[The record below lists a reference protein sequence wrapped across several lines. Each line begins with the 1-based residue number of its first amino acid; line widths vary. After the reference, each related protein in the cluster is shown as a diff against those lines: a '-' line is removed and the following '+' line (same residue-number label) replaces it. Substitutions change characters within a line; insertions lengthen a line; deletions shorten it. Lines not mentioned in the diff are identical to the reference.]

1 MTANVKLYNVGFN
14 KDQNAIIDSIESY
27 LATLT
32 PVYTEDVNYIKI
44 ALDLAITLKIGQYM
58 TTMPTFNYVRV
69 LMSDNPRPFYFYL
82 SEPVQ
87 WISKESAR
95 LVLSLDT
102 LNTFNDLI
110 VFTNKTNIIRQHKDR
125 FQESSY
131 NPSSPLYAIRNID
144 RMEEIQGLVKY
155 RISTNTIIGED
166 NIKWYLIYAN
176 DNENENAPVSCYI
189 APSES
194 VTFYGEH
201 ARYTPSDFNTG
212 YTADIYLIKENRTL
226 TILTTT
232 NQTITLNTT
241 DTQTYYISTVAN
253 GAYFNV
259 IGKGN
264 STQSYGCKEIGF
276 SGTTHLCF
284 YEASKASELLTMSP
298 SLFIEICKKSDP
310 SQTMLSSGGFTLSSI
325 SDVNRTYSTLI
336 KIIECPYEPFT
347 LIASNNGYQI
357 PSGIQVSNT
366 LNLSSSP
373 ITLLKLDNL
382 EKDFEAQLNN
392 YSINEYR
399 CTLPAVEIRK
409 STHKNPIYESKLYH
423 SDFYSLVF
431 NYDSFTKEK
440 SLENIIPSTAN
451 VPYYKIY
458 YKQANTIT
466 SNLGFRF
473 NLYNG
478 SRKST
483 EIFGD
488 YLISKRNNEIPIYNS
503 SYLNYIRNGY
513 NYDLKAK
520 ANQAFQN
527 TLNTGLSIGAG
538 IASMLAGTA
547 TGGAS
552 TALGISLL
560 TSSITSISNLIF
572 NNINA
577 NDNLERKLL
586 EAKNTTNSV
595 AASDDL
601 NLLNWYSSNKLLSST
616 FSISDQQKSN
626 VFDLF
631 FKTGYLCNE
640 AGIPDTTSRSRFNYV
655 QCKADFST
663 KGNPEWQTYID
674 DVKRR
679 FEIGVTYF
687 HTYDDFNQQYENWED
702 WLLD

>member
-1 MTANVKLYNVGFN
+1 MTKIKLYNVGFN
-14 KDQNAIIDSIESY
+14 SDQNAVVDSIESY
-27 LATLT
+27 LSTLT
-32 PVYTEDVNYIKI
+32 PVYSDSINYVKIDLDIVVNLK
-44 ALDLAITLKIGQYM
+44 LDQEM
-58 TTMPTFNYVRV
+58 TNNPSFNYVRI
-69 LMSDNPRPFYFYL
+69 LMEDNTRPFYYYL
-82 SEPVQ
+82 SQPPQ
-87 WISKESAR
+87 WLSTEAVR
-95 LVLSLDT
+95 LNLSMDT
-102 LNTFNDLI
+102 LNTFQDLLT
-110 VFTNKTNIIRQHKDR
+110 FSDKTNIIRQHKDR

-144 RMEEIQGLVKY
+144 RMSEIQGLIKY

-176 DNENENAPVSCYI
+176 DNSNENAPVSCYI
-189 APSES
+189 APSEN
-194 VTFYGEH
+194 VIFYGEH
-201 ARYTPSDFNTG
+201 TRYTPSEFNTG

-241 DTQTYYISTVAN
+241 DTQTYYISTVNN
-253 GAYFNV
+253 GTYFNV

-276 SGTTHLCF
+276 SGTTHLTF
-284 YEASKASELLTMSP
+284 YAASMASELLTMSP
-298 SLFIEICKKSDP
+298 SLFIEICKTSDP
-310 SQTMLSSGGFTLSSI
+310 SKTMLSSGGFTLSSI

-347 LIASNNGYQI
+347 LIASSNGYQI

-382 EKDFEAQLNN
+382 EKDFEAQLNR
-392 YSINEYR
+392 YYINEYR
-399 CTLPAVEIRK
+399 CSLPAVIQRAL
-409 STHKNPIYESKLYH
+409 TIKNPIYESKLYH

-451 VPYYKIY
+451 VPYYRIY

-473 NLYNG
+473 DLYNG

-538 IASMLAGTA
+538 VASMLAGTA

-595 AASDDL
+595 DASDDL
-601 NLLNWYSSNKLLSST
+601 NLLNWYSFNKLLSST

-626 VFDLF
+626 VFDIL
-631 FKTGYLCNE
+631 FKTGYSCNE
-640 AGIPDTTSRSRFNYV
+640 AGIPNTHTRYRFNFV
-655 QCKADFST
+655 QCYADFTT
-663 KGNPEWQTYID
+663 KANPVWQAYIN
-674 DVKRR
+674 DVVRR

-687 HTYDDFNQQYENWED
+687 HTYNDFDQQYENWEN

>member
-1 MTANVKLYNVGFN
+1 MTKIKLYNVGFN
-14 KDQNAIIDSIESY
+14 SDQNAVVDSIESY
-27 LATLT
+27 LSTLT
-32 PVYTEDVNYIKI
+32 PIYSDSINYVKIDLDIVVNLR
-44 ALDLAITLKIGQYM
+44 LDQEM
-58 TTMPTFNYVRV
+58 TNNPSFNYVRI
-69 LMSDNPRPFYFYL
+69 LMEDNTRPFYYYL
-82 SEPVQ
+82 SQPPQ
-87 WISKESAR
+87 WLSKEAVR
-95 LVLSLDT
+95 LNLSMDT
-102 LNTFNDLI
+102 LNTFQDLLI
-110 VFTNKTNIIRQHKDR
+110 FSNKTNIIRQHKDR

-176 DNENENAPVSCYI
+176 DNSNENAPVSCYI
-189 APSES
+189 APSEN

-201 ARYTPSDFNTG
+201 TRYTPSDFNTG

-241 DTQTYYISTVAN
+241 NSQTYYISTVAN
-253 GAYFNV
+253 GTYFNV

-276 SGTTHLCF
+276 SGTTHLTF
-284 YEASKASELLTMSP
+284 YGASRASELLGMSP

-310 SQTMLSSGGFTLSSI
+310 SKTMLSSGGYTLSSI
-325 SDVNRTYSTLI
+325 NDVNRTYSTLI

-347 LIASNNGYQI
+347 LIASSDGYQI

-382 EKDFEAQLNN
+382 EKDFESQLNR
-392 YSINEYR
+392 YYINEYR
-399 CTLPAVEIRK
+399 CTLPAVIQRAL
-409 STHKNPIYESKLYH
+409 TIKNPIYESKLYH

-473 NLYNG
+473 DLYNG

-595 AASDDL
+595 EASDDL
-601 NLLNWYSSNKLLSST
+601 NLLNWYSFNKLLSST

-626 VFDLF
+626 VFDIL
-631 FKTGYLCNE
+631 FKTGYSCNE
-640 AGIPDTTSRSRFNYV
+640 AGIPNTHTRYRFNFV
-655 QCKADFST
+655 QCYADFTT
-663 KGNPEWQTYID
+663 KANPVWQAYIN
-674 DVKRR
+674 DVIRR

-687 HTYDDFNQQYENWED
+687 HTYNDFDQQYENWEN